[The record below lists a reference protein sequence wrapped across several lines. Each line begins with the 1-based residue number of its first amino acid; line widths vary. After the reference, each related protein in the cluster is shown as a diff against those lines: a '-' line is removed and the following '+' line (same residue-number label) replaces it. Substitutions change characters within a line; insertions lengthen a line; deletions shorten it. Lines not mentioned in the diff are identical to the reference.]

1 MVVLN
6 VLLSVILS
14 GTVQAA
20 DWSSA
25 ADLITARK
33 YHTATLLLNGRVL
46 VVGGKGLTGTLA
58 SAELYDPAT
67 NKWSSA
73 GNLSAARLF
82 HSATLLPNGL
92 VLVAGGMELTGT
104 LATPLAGAELYNPAT
119 NKWTSA
125 GNLSAARL
133 FHSATLLP
141 NGLVLVA
148 GGEFIPG
155 TLASAELYDPAT
167 NSWSSAGTMI
177 DSRSSHSATLLS
189 NGRVLVAGGIHEY
202 GNSGSSYT
210 LAGAELYDPATNS
223 WSAADSLVTA
233 RYGQS
238 ATLLPDGRVLVA
250 GGGQRISS
258 YEGGRATSL
267 ASAELYDSETDTW
280 SPTDSM
286 STTRGPSATLMP
298 DGRVLVTGGYGAEL
312 YNPSTESWSP
322 ADNPAIVRHQHSATL
337 LLDKRVLVA
346 GGSNSTENQLASAE
360 LYGRPEPNS
369 KAEFPWLILQPALNF
384 NAFNLPLR

>member
-92 VLVAGGMELTGT
+92 VLV
-104 LATPLAGAELYNPAT
+104 
-119 NKWTSA
+119 
-125 GNLSAARL
+125 
-133 FHSATLLP
+133 
-141 NGLVLVA
+141 V

-250 GGGQRISS
+250 GVGSVFQVTK
-258 YEGGRATSL
+258 EGALLRLPARN
-267 ASAELYDSETDTW
+267 
-280 SPTDSM
+280 SM
-286 STTRGPSATLMP
+286 IQKLT
-298 DGRVLVTGGYGAEL
+298 
-312 YNPSTESWSP
+312 
-322 ADNPAIVRHQHSATL
+322 H
-337 LLDKRVLVA
+337 
-346 GGSNSTENQLASAE
+346 
-360 LYGRPEPNS
+360 GRPLTACPLLAAPAQTCCPTAGFLS
-369 KAEFPWLILQPALNF
+369 QGVMVPSCTILRPKAGRLPTIRQLSEINTAQPCYSTNVSWWQGVRIQQKI
-384 NAFNLPLR
+384 NLPVPNCTGDRNRPAKPSSRGSFYNRP